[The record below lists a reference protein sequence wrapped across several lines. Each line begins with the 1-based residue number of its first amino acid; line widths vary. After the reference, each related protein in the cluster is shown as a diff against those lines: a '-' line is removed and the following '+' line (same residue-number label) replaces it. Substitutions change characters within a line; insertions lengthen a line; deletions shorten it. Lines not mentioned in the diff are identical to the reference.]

1 MVSRTGTDP
10 LALAAGVQEGW
21 VGGSQVGT
29 GSHPSQQQPRLPSFP
44 HSCLQGSVRLGY
56 RLHTSP
62 QGTGRVLPLPPV
74 CPLLIRLP
82 TRSNLTH
89 QG

>member
-1 MVSRTGTDP
+1 MVSRTGTDS

-21 VGGSQVGT
+21 VAG
-29 GSHPSQQQPRLPSFP
+29 SQQQPRLPSFP
-44 HSCLQGSVRLGY
+44 HSCLQGSLRLGY
-56 RLHTSP
+56 KLHTSP
-62 QGTGRVLPLPPV
+62 QGTGRVLTLPPV
-74 CPLLIRLP
+74 CALLIHLP